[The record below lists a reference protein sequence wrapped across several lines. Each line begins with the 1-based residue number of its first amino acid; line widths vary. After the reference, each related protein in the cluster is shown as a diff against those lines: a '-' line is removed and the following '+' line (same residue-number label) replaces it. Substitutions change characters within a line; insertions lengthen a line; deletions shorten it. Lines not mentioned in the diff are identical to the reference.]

1 MSDKG
6 IDTTNFEQSPR
17 LVSTN
22 GVAGTPV
29 LSRDGDRIGAVA
41 AFLVDPFSGRAS
53 YIVVAAGGVLGMG
66 QSYHPIPWDLLRFD
80 PARGGYV
87 VSIDK
92 TVLDGGPSFK
102 TASEPTFDRAYTDRV
117 LSYFGSTVPPPI
129 TPTPV

>member
-6 IDTTNFEQSPR
+6 IDTTNFDQAPR
-17 LVSTN
+17 LVSSN
-22 GVAGTPV
+22 GLAGTAV
-29 LSRDGDRIGAVA
+29 LSRDGDRIGSVA
-41 AFLVDPFSGRAS
+41 AFLVDPYSGYAK

-102 TASEPTFDRAYTDRV
+102 TGSEPTFDRTYTDRV
-117 LSYFGSTVPPPI
+117 LSYFGSTIPPAI
-129 TPTPV
+129 TPTRV